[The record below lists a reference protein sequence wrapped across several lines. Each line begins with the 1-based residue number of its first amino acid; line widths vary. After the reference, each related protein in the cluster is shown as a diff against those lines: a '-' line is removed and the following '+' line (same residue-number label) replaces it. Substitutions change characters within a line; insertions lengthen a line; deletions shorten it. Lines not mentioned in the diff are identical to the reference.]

1 MLNYSSYVVDR
12 LSSCTWVLPICA
24 PVSGQRTAFV
34 LCWLT
39 SFLFYELPFFFP
51 PSTCWFASFLITS
64 LSCICKCPNSCSP
77 QSDCSCS
84 IVVLFCSGHVM
95 SVSYV
100 VDQTAPDVSF
110 GQWAYQWHMSWI
122 QLHPMRCRNN
132 VMTIS
137 FTAQIIPC
145 QWAASGLTVGCQWAA
160 SGLALDWQ
168 ATFWSLKTR
177 FMHFLSRIRWTWLH
191 NYFCLHEKH
200 ITSSMRNNQRDSHKK
215 CGGCVIL
222 WFLVRPPV
230 QYRRLQH
237 LFCGIVGIIPV
248 PVYH

>member
-1 MLNYSSYVVDR
+1 MYLGLAHMCSGLRVNIQRSFCVDWLAFSSM
-12 LSSCTWVLPICA
+12 SC
-24 PVSGQRTAFV
+24 
-34 LCWLT
+34 
-39 SFLFYELPFFFP
+39 LFFS

-145 QWAASGLTVGCQWAA
+145 QWAASGLTVGCQWAGT
-160 SGLALDWQ
+160 GLASNFLVSENTVY
-168 ATFWSLKTR
+168 ALPFSYSLNLIAQL
-177 FMHFLSRIRWTWLH
+177 FLSPWKTH
-191 NYFCLHEKH
+191 YELHEK
-200 ITSSMRNNQRDSHKK
+200 
-215 CGGCVIL
+215 
-222 WFLVRPPV
+222 
-230 QYRRLQH
+230 
-237 LFCGIVGIIPV
+237 
-248 PVYH
+248 